1 MRTYLFEDTIARE
14 SLRLIERPDP
24 VPGDHDIVL
33 RMKAVALNY
42 RDLAIMRGNWH
53 LQVSPPLVPL
63 SDGAGEVI
71 EAGAAVSRF
80 KPGDLACPVY
90 LPDWIDGPPRRNS
103 LARRLGGPSDG
114 VLTELFC
121 LHEDEAV
128 LAPRHLDAG
137 EAATLPIAGLTAWHS
152 LFEYDR
158 LRPDETLLV
167 QGSGGVSAMAIQLAR
182 SAGARVIVVTRS
194 GRHAEQL
201 TALGAD
207 HVLTSGNTPAWPDD
221 VIALTSEGADI
232 ALNVAGGGTLT
243 PTIAATRVG
252 GRVHQVGYAADR
264 ISPLDIFTALERAT
278 SIRIATAGSRASFE
292 AMIRA
297 MQQHAIRPAI
307 DRAFDLRHLDD
318 ALDYLASGGHLGKV
332 IVNLNF

>member
-1 MRTYLFEDTIARE
+1 MRAYVFEDKIARE

-24 VPGDHDIVL
+24 APGDHDIVL

-42 RDLAIMRGNWH
+42 RDLAIMQGNWH
-53 LQVSPPLVPL
+53 RQVSPPLVPL

-71 EAGAAVSRF
+71 QAGAAVSRF
-80 KPGDLACPVY
+80 KPGDLACPTY
-90 LPDWIDGPPRRNS
+90 LPNWIEGALRRNS
-103 LARRLGGPSDG
+103 LARRLGGPDDG

-121 LHEDEAV
+121 VHEDEAV

-152 LFEYDR
+152 LFEYDC

-167 QGSGGVSAMAIQLAR
+167 QGSGGVSTMAIQLAH
-182 SAGARVIVVTRS
+182 SAGARVVVVTRS
-194 GRHAEQL
+194 GRHAERL
-201 TALGAD
+201 AELGAD
-207 HVLTSGNTPAWPDD
+207 HVLTGGNTPTWPDD
-221 VIALTSEGADI
+221 VIALTGEGVDI
-232 ALNVAGGGTLT
+232 ALNVAGGDTLT

-252 GRVHQVGYAADR
+252 GRIHQVGYTADR
-264 ISPLDIFTALERAT
+264 ISPLDIFTAIEHAT

-292 AMIRA
+292 ALVRA
-297 MQQHAIRPAI
+297 TQQHAIRPAV
-307 DRAFDLRHLDD
+307 DRAFELQRLDD
-318 ALDYLASGGHLGKV
+318 ALEYLASGGHLGKV